1 MTIEKKINKLEQLI
15 NNIKD
20 TGPRGI
26 THTPSGKPWR
36 EFQLHMAVHNVF
48 GQYYRNAKTDK
59 LVEYHNKVIEALRA
73 SSILEWHTVAEELCK
88 MLDANANRSQMR
100 KAKANKK
107 TYTFHLT
114 ESEYR
119 AVKQALAA
127 ERG

>member
-1 MTIEKKINKLEQLI
+1 MTIEEKINKLEELI
-15 NNIKD
+15 ENIKD

-36 EFQLHMAVHNVF
+36 SFQLHMVVHKVF
-48 GQYYRNAKTDK
+48 GQYYYNAKSEK
-59 LVEYHNKVIEALRA
+59 LPEYHNKVIEALRA

-88 MLDANANRSQMR
+88 MLDASANRSQMR

-114 ESEYR
+114 EAEYK
-119 AVKQALAA
+119 AVKQALVA